1 MRGWAWVA
9 VIVIGVVVLTGVVAA
24 ATSNGRDHT
33 GDTVRPSTWADAVCG
48 SVGAW
53 EGDLHAIRDEYQ
65 RNNYAARQ
73 HDGGSGDSVEGRVT
87 LREAMDRAIRA
98 TEDTLQ
104 EGLKRAGNPDVPT
117 GPHASATLLAW
128 AQRTE
133 HNLRVAKQELKHRPN
148 STSEAYA
155 LLVTQA
161 SALVRSIQDGEAAFN
176 KVSSLD
182 PALADA
188 INGSKNCQE
197 LKEGQP

>member
-9 VIVIGVVVLTGVVAA
+9 VIAAGIILLCAVVAA
-24 ATSNGRDHT
+24 ASDGRDHT
-33 GDTVRPSTWADAVCG
+33 GDTVQPKTWADAVCG

-87 LREAMDRAIRA
+87 LREAVDRAIRA

-117 GPHASATLLAW
+117 GAHASATLRAW
-128 AQRTE
+128 AQQTE
-133 HNLRVAKQELKHRPN
+133 HNLRVAKQDLKHRP
-148 STSEAYA
+148 TSATEAYE
-155 LLVTQA
+155 LVVTQA
-161 SALVRSIQDGEAAFN
+161 SAIARSLRQGQAALN
-176 KVSSLD
+176 KVMQLD

-188 INGSKNCQE
+188 FNSSKNCQE
-197 LKEGQP
+197 LKQGQP